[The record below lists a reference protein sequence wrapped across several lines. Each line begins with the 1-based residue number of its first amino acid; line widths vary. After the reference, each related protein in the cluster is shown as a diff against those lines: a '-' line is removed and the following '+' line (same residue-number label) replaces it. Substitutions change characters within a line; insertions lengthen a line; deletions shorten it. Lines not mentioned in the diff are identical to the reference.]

1 MYFLQVDIFERKLA
15 LLAEGRLAEA
25 LAEVVPG
32 RVSSRKG
39 VPGPEG
45 DDGEPK
51 GKADDAEAEPSL
63 EEQKG
68 AQRDGLRL

>member
-1 MYFLQVDIFERKLA
+1 MPQVDIFERKLA

-25 LAEVVPG
+25 LAEVIPG
-32 RVSSRKG
+32 RMSSRKG

-45 DDGEPK
+45 DGGGSK
-51 GKADDAEAEPSL
+51 GGYDDAEAEPSL

-68 AQRDGLRL
+68 ALRKSLRL